1 LQSNRADF
9 RVNATFTLRS
19 VTVHVDQIIERL
31 KASQNIRTKKRIGDI
46 CGVSIQAV
54 RGWSRVPSIY
64 CRRLELE
71 SGGAV
76 TRYEM
81 RPDVFGPAADD
92 DSDLIA
98 A

>member
-1 LQSNRADF
+1 M
-9 RVNATFTLRS
+9 TIE
-19 VTVHVDQIIERL
+19 QIISRL
-31 KASQNIRTKKRIGDI
+31 KACPEIGTKTRIGDI

-54 RGWSRVPSIY
+54 RGWKRIPSEH
-64 CRRLELE
+64 CRRLEFA
-71 SGGAV
+71 SSGAV

-81 RPDVFGPAADD
+81 RPDVFGPAFND